1 MFHIREKMSS
11 ADGDSG
17 GGNGGGGSGSGS
29 GNGGGGGGG
38 FLSGITSGFSSPSQ
52 AGLSSS
58 SGIGGGFGLKDF
70 MESNSY
76 VAKFAFILMVFIS
89 FSVLLKLT
97 IIGLSYLMLP
107 SMSPMVLDGT
117 ANTEDMAMNITQDPA
132 SPNSVFIA
140 RSMNE
145 DGGLEYTWS
154 AWFLVN
160 QAPQNIDKY
169 SRIFSKGGEGTKHSS
184 TGVYFPNNAPGL
196 YLKRTTDTKA
206 TNPDRTDTGENI
218 TLMAVVDVNGK
229 KSGSGESKADMN
241 EQLVATDIPMKK
253 WVNAIIRVTNN
264 VIDLYVNGRLA
275 QRRKTAGIPLQ
286 NYGKVNIGEDK
297 SANRFSGYISTIQYF
312 NYSVGANKIMSIV
325 DEGPNL
331 KMVTNGGGDITAAKS
346 VGTYLSNIWYMR

>member
-1 MFHIREKMSS
+1 MSS
-11 ADGDSG
+11 SDGDTG
-17 GGNGGGGSGSGS
+17 GGGGGGGGGNGNGGGG
-29 GNGGGGGGG
+29 NGGG
-38 FLSGITSGFSSPSQ
+38 FLSGITSSFSSPSQ

-97 IIGLSYLMLP
+97 IIVLSYLMLP

-117 ANTEDMAMNITQDPA
+117 ANTEDMAMNISQDPA

-169 SRIFSKGGEGTKHSS
+169 SRIFSKGGEGTKHAT

-196 YLKRTTDTKA
+196 YLKRTVDTKA
-206 TNPDRTDTGENI
+206 TNPDRTDSGENI

-229 KSGSGESKADMN
+229 KSGSGDSKADMN

-312 NYSVGANKIMSIV
+312 NYSIGANKIMSVV

-331 KMVTNGGGDITAAKS
+331 KMVTNGSGDTTATKS